1 LRKYRSYLSI
11 VTLLFLLSC
20 AQQSSPS
27 GGAKDIE
34 PPKVV
39 QSVPAN
45 FSLNYLG
52 NSIELKFD
60 EYVQINNLKEQLLV
74 TPSLK
79 FPLEFQLVGKTLK
92 ITFVDSLKPNT
103 TYQFNFGEGIKD
115 ITESNPLDSNLFLF
129 STGNYIDSL
138 NIKGKLKDAFTLA
151 PLENTLVMLYE
162 DIVDSIPFNERP
174 TYVSKTDKSGF
185 FDISY
190 LPRGEFKLIAVKD
203 ENANYLF
210 DPLSELVGFTDEL
223 VSANDTNQSVIHL
236 FNEKHANQYVKSA
249 SSPKFGK
256 VMFEFNDPTVNPSA
270 KLIGQSFK
278 KQWYIADLNQT
289 KDTLVYWITEAVDTL
304 QFQVSDEDKIID
316 TVDVIMRSKPK
327 EKKWSSQK
335 LKIKI
340 NGKSS
345 GIMNLFAPL
354 VFSSQHPVTG
364 YDEKMILLVENEKDT
379 ISVKLKSEDKA
390 LRNYFF
396 EYEWKEDAS
405 YSLSILPGAFLDCF
419 GLQNDTIQAKFST
432 PTWNKYADVNLS
444 VELPKSCKSGLI
456 QLLTQQ
462 QEVLQE
468 NSLSMNGI
476 IIYKHLQPGKYLV
489 KMVYDENENGKWDT
503 GNLLQKQQPEK
514 VIYYS
519 GSIEVRSGWD
529 ADLIW
534 EIKD

>member
-1 LRKYRSYLSI
+1 MTQYRSYLQI
-11 VTLLFLLSC
+11 FTLLFLVSC
-20 AQQSSPS
+20 AQQSSPT

-34 PPKVV
+34 PPKVLE
-39 QSVPAN
+39 SVPPN
-45 FSLNYLG
+45 FSLNYIG

-79 FPLEFQLVGKTLK
+79 FPLEFQLVGKKLK
-92 ITFVDSLKPNT
+92 ITFIDSLQPKT
-103 TYQFNFGEGIKD
+103 TDQFNFGEGIKD

-138 NIKGKLKDAFTLA
+138 SIKGSLKDAFTLA
-151 PLENTLVMLYE
+151 SFENTVVMLYE
-162 DIVDSIPFNERP
+162 DFADSIPYNERP

-185 FDISY
+185 FNISY
-190 LPRGEFKLIAVKD
+190 LPRGKFKLVAFKD

-210 DPLSELVGFTDEL
+210 DPLSELVGFTDDL
-223 VSANDTNQSVIHL
+223 VSANDTNQCLIHL
-236 FNEKHANQYVKSA
+236 FKEKHANQYVKSA
-249 SSPKFGK
+249 SSPEFGK
-256 VMFEFNDPTVNPSA
+256 VIFEFNDPTVNPSA
-270 KLIGQSFK
+270 KLLGQSFK
-278 KQWYIADLNQT
+278 KQWYIADLNHT
-289 KDTLVYWITEAVDTL
+289 KDTLVYWITETVDTL
-304 QFQVSDEDKIID
+304 QFQVRDEEKIID
-316 TVDVIMRSKPK
+316 TVDIIMRSKPK
-327 EKKWSSQK
+327 EKEWSSQK

-345 GIMNLFAPL
+345 RNMDLFAPL
-354 VFSSQHPVTG
+354 VFSSPHPVTG

-419 GLQNDTIQAKFST
+419 GLKNDTIQRNFST

-444 VELPKSCKSGLI
+444 VELPKSCTSGLI
-456 QLLTQQ
+456 QLLTLK

-468 NSLSMNGI
+468 NSLLMNGT

-503 GNLLQKQQPEK
+503 GNLLEKLQPEK

-534 EIKD
+534 KIED